1 MAWYSRFFPSP
12 DLRQP
17 ALTAEQQQAIA
28 SWEQL
33 PAADL
38 RRSHYR
44 SRYVVIDVEAAGAN
58 SDCLQTL
65 GSVSVVDGL
74 IDFADAA
81 YVDLSSLALG
91 HQADDSPQGAARAPS
106 EGRLI
111 DELISFLGFTA
122 KAPLVAYHA
131 AFTARLVEQMLA
143 ATLGIVWRQ
152 PWIDLDWVMSDLF
165 REVEARSRLDDWLMH
180 FDIDSIQRHHPVS
193 DAYVT
198 AKLLQITIAR
208 AARKGFDTPAA
219 LLEVEKARR
228 HMHQSV

>member
-1 MAWYSRFFPSP
+1 MPWYSRFLPSP

-17 ALTAEQQQAIA
+17 ALSAEQQQAIA
-28 SWEQL
+28 AWEKL
-33 PAADL
+33 PAADY

-44 SRYVVIDVEAAGAN
+44 SRYVVIDVEALGAD

-65 GSVSVVDGL
+65 GGVAVVDGL

-81 YVDLSSLALG
+81 YLDLSMAAPAS
-91 HQADDSPQGAARAPS
+91 QADGTSEAALAPPQTRV
-106 EGRLI
+106 I

-131 AFTARLVEQMLA
+131 AFTARLVEQTLS
-143 ATLGIVWRQ
+143 TVLGIAWRQ

-165 REVEARSRLDDWLMH
+165 REVETHSRLDDWLAH
-180 FDIDSIQRHHPVS
+180 FAIDSIQRHHPVS
-193 DAYVT
+193 DAVAP

-208 AARKGFDTPAA
+208 AAHKGFDTPAA
-219 LLEVEKARR
+219 LLEIEKARR